1 MLHPMPLAPTAARLR
16 SGDVEL
22 LAFTEMVLRRLDDV
36 DPQLQAFLP
45 ERGRHERVMR
55 AAEAA
60 RGRWPEPDTRP
71 PLYGIPLGVK
81 DIYRVD
87 GLPTRAGS
95 ALPAALLESA
105 QADCVTRL
113 QRAGALV
120 LGKTV
125 TTEFA
130 CFEPGPTRNPH
141 NPAHTPG
148 GSSSGSAAAVAA
160 GECAVALG
168 SQTIG
173 SVIRP
178 AAFCG
183 VVGFKPGYGR
193 IDAEGVV
200 YVARS
205 LDHVGLFTQNVAGM
219 RLAASV
225 LCRNWRDVGDA
236 RVPVLAALDG
246 PMLELLD
253 DEGRA
258 GYEAQLEALQ
268 RAGHAIQR
276 VTLFEDLASLED
288 LHRSLMASEMA
299 REHQLWFEAH
309 EASYRPG
316 TAELIRKGQEV
327 DSALAERARA
337 SQARTRQALHER
349 MDSSGIDLWLSPP
362 ATGPAP
368 AGIGHTG
375 DPIMNLPWT
384 HAGLPSLSIPAGRA
398 SNGMPLGLQVC
409 SRHGADEFL
418 LHHAGGLEEALSS
431 LNDP

>member
-16 SGDVEL
+16 HGDVDL
-22 LAFTEMVLRRLDDV
+22 LAFTETVLKRLDDLE
-36 DPQLQAFLP
+36 PQLQAFLSEP
-45 ERGRHERVMR
+45 GRLERVMR

-60 RGRWPEPDTRP
+60 REGWPDPETRP
-71 PLYGIPLGVK
+71 PLFGIPLGVK

-95 ALPAALLESA
+95 ALPAGLLESA

-160 GECAVALG
+160 GECALALG

-193 IDAEGVV
+193 IDAEGVL

-205 LDHVGLFTQNVAGM
+205 LDHVGLFTQDVAGM

-225 LCRNWRDVGDA
+225 LCRNWRDVNTA
-236 RVPVLAALDG
+236 SNPVLAALSG
-246 PMLELLD
+246 PMLDLLD

-258 GYEAQLEALQ
+258 GYEAQLEALKS
-268 RAGHAIQR
+268 AGYAIQR
-276 VTLFEDLASLED
+276 VTLFEDHASMEG
-288 LHRSLMASEMA
+288 LHRSLMAYEMSQ
-299 REHQLWFEAH
+299 EHQLWFETH
-309 EASYRPG
+309 EASYRSG
-316 TAELIRKGQEV
+316 TAELIRKGQQV
-327 DSALAERARA
+327 DPAWAELARA
-337 SQARTRQALHER
+337 SQARTRQELHDR
-349 MDSSGIDLWLSPP
+349 MDSAGIDLWLSPP
-362 ATGPAP
+362 AIGPAP

-375 DPIMNLPWT
+375 DPVMNLPWT

-398 SNGMPLGLQVC
+398 SNGLPLGLQVC
-409 SRHGADEFL
+409 SRHGADELL
-418 LHHAGGLEEALSS
+418 LHHAGGLEEALSG
-431 LNDP
+431 LNAL

>member
-1 MLHPMPLAPTAARLR
+1 MLHPMPLARTAACLR
-16 SGDVEL
+16 RGDIGL
-22 LAFTEMVLRRLDDV
+22 LAFTEMVLNRLDDM

-45 ERGRHERVMR
+45 EPGRHERVMR
-55 AAEAA
+55 AAQATLE
-60 RGRWPEPDTRP
+60 RWPEPDVRP
-71 PLYGIPLGVK
+71 PLFGVPLGVK

-87 GLPTRAGS
+87 GLPTSVGS
-95 ALPAALLESA
+95 ALPAALFESA

-160 GECAVALG
+160 GECALALG

-178 AAFCG
+178 AAFCA

-205 LDHVGLFTQNVAGM
+205 LDHVGLFTQDVAGM
-219 RLAASV
+219 RLAASL
-225 LCRNWRDVGDA
+225 LCHNWREVCTA
-236 RVPVLAALDG
+236 RKPTLAALAG

-258 GYEAQLEALQ
+258 GYEGQLEALQ
-268 RAGHAIQR
+268 RAGYAIQR
-276 VTLFEDLASLED
+276 VTLFEDHVSMED
-288 LHRSLMASEMA
+288 LHRSLMACEMS

-309 EASYRPG
+309 EATYRSG
-316 TAELIRKGQEV
+316 TAELIRRGLKV
-327 DSALAERARA
+327 DPVTVERARA
-337 SQARTRQALHER
+337 SQARTRQELHNR
-349 MDSSGIDLWLSPP
+349 MDAAGIDLWLSPP

-375 DPIMNLPWT
+375 DPVMNLPWT

-398 SNGMPLGLQVC
+398 SNGLPLGLQIS

-418 LHHAGGLEEALSS
+418 LHQASGLEEALSG
-431 LNDP
+431 LNTR

>member
-16 SGDVEL
+16 RGDVDL
-22 LAFTEMVLRRLDDV
+22 LAFTESVLGRLDDLE
-36 DPQLQAFLP
+36 PRLQAFLP
-45 ERGRHERVMR
+45 EPGRQERVMR
-55 AAEAA
+55 AAEAQLA
-60 RGRWPEPDTRP
+60 RWPLPEARP
-71 PLYGIPLGVK
+71 PLFGIPLGVK

-95 ALPAALLESA
+95 ALPAGLFESA

-141 NPAHTPG
+141 DPARTPG

-160 GECAVALG
+160 GECALALG

-205 LDHVGLFTQNVAGM
+205 LDHVGMFTQDVAGM
-219 RLAASV
+219 RLAASL
-225 LCRNWRDVGDA
+225 LCRNWRDAGPA
-236 RVPVLAALDG
+236 RRPVLAALTG

-258 GYEAQLEALQ
+258 GYEMQLEALR
-268 RAGHAIQR
+268 RAGYAVQR
-276 VTLFEDLASLED
+276 VTLFEDLAAMED
-288 LHRSLMASEMA
+288 LHRSLMAREMS
-299 REHQLWFEAH
+299 REHRLWFEAH
-309 EASYRPG
+309 EAAYRPG
-316 TAELIRKGQEV
+316 TAELIRKGRKVE
-327 DSALAERARA
+327 SARAQRARC
-337 SQARTRQALHER
+337 SQARTRRELHER
-349 MDSSGIDLWLSPP
+349 MDSDGIDLWLSPP

-368 AGIGHTG
+368 AGIGYTG
-375 DPIMNLPWT
+375 DPVMNLPWT
-384 HAGLPSLSIPAGRA
+384 HAGLPSLCIPAGRA
-398 SNGMPLGLQVC
+398 SNGLPLGLQIS
-409 SRHGADEFL
+409 SRHGADELL
-418 LHHAGGLEEALSS
+418 LHWAGGLEGAFSGLNAL
-431 LNDP
+431 